1 MNKYKNALNTIA
13 ELLIQDNRTIDCLGE
28 TLLMEQTELEVL
40 QELVDNQQKLKT
52 IIKEYEIKLGNLK
65 EYTQGHSLL
74 NGLICDL
81 KELIKG
87 NENE

>member
-1 MNKYKNALNTIA
+1 MNKYQEALNRMS
-13 ELLIQDNRTIDCLGE
+13 ELCRIIPLNMRYGLSVKDAYIPLK
-28 TLLMEQTELEVL
+28 
-40 QELVDNQQKLKT
+40 ELVDNQQKLKT

>member
-1 MNKYKNALNTIA
+1 MNKYQEALSSILFTLHLRVKPKI
-13 ELLIQDNRTIDCLGE
+13 LGNCE
-28 TLLMEQTELEVL
+28 DENLEVL
-40 QELVDNQQKLKT
+40 QELVDSQEKIET

-81 KELIKG
+81 KELVKG

>member
-1 MNKYKNALNTIA
+1 MNKYQEALDRLENITKVPSIFINEVVK
-13 ELLIQDNRTIDCLGE
+13 ELVE
-28 TLLMEQTELEVL
+28 TF
-40 QELVDNQQKLKT
+40 QELVDSQEKIET

-81 KELIKG
+81 KKLVKG